1 MIEVISRDAKWRY
14 LILATVFFVV
24 VHVFIWTLL
33 RDRLVEAV
41 GLAGFSLLSTA
52 GIVGVCAAYRVRPAR
67 AFGTDWGRYAQ
78 QTANVPLLAIS
89 PLPG

>member
-24 VHVFIWTLL
+24 VHVFISGTLL

-67 AFGTDWGRYAQ
+67 AFGTDWERYAQ
-78 QTANVPLLAIS
+78 QTSNLPLAIS